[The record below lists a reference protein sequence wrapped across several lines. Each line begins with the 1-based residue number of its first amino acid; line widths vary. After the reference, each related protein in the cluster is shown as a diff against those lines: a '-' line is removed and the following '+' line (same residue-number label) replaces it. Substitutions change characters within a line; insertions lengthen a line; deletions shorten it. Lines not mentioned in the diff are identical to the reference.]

1 MTTKTIQVINFNLDG
16 ITHDDF
22 LNVAN
27 EVAPHFAE
35 LPDLALK
42 VWLSNETNNTYG
54 GVYSWEGQDA
64 LDAYRGGELYAGALA
79 NNTNFSGLKDQ
90 GFDVL
95 QGPTA
100 ITSNLSETTPTYV
113 QVINFNLNGISL
125 DEFMGVA
132 NDVASDFAALPGL
145 IAKSWLSDKANNT
158 YGGMYLWETLEYC
171 EAYRN
176 GDLYAGAL
184 TNNPAFSNLT
194 DRGFDVL
201 EGPSRVT
208 YMK

>member
-1 MTTKTIQVINFNLDG
+1 E
-16 ITHDDF
+16 
-22 LNVAN
+22 A
-27 EVAPHFAE
+27 
-35 LPDLALK
+35 
-42 VWLSNETNNTYG
+42 
-54 GVYSWEGQDA
+54 
-64 LDAYRGGELYAGALA
+64 
-79 NNTNFSGLKDQ
+79 
-90 GFDVL
+90 
-95 QGPTA
+95 
-100 ITSNLSETTPTYV
+100 TPTYV
-113 QVINFNLNGISL
+113 QVINFNLDGISL

-132 NDVASDFAALPGL
+132 NGVASDFAALPGL

-158 YGGMYLWETLEYC
+158 YGGVYLWETQKSC

-194 DRGFDVL
+194 DRGFDIL

>member
-35 LPDLALK
+35 LPDLTLK

-95 QGPTA
+95 EGPTA
-100 ITSNLSETTPTYV
+100 VTSNLNEATPTYA
-113 QVINFNLNGISL
+113 QVINFNLDGISL

-132 NDVASDFAALPGL
+132 NGVASDFALPGL
-145 IAKSWLSDKANNT
+145 IAKSWLSDKTNNT
-158 YGGMYLWETLEYC
+158 YGGVYLWETQESC

-194 DRGFDVL
+194 DRGFDIL